1 VLGLGVVPVRCFTC
15 GAVIGDKWDEFTK
28 RVKEGQDPGM
38 VLNELGVK
46 RYCCRSMLLSH
57 VNIFDE
63 VLKYYNVKGERG

>member
-1 VLGLGVVPVRCFTC
+1 LGVVPVRCFTC

>member
-1 VLGLGVVPVRCFTC
+1 MGVVPVRCFTC